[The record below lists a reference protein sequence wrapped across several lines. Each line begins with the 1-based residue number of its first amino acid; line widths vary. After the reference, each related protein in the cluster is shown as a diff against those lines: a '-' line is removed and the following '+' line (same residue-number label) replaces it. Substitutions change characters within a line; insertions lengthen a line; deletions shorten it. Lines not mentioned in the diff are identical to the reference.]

1 MNNQA
6 VMDRTPQ
13 GLLIL
18 RLTLALFFAQWSIEK
33 FIHPEAAA
41 SIFDHF
47 YGLQISAL
55 IAYVFGAV
63 ELMLTI
69 GLLLG
74 VAKAISY
81 GGLIVIHGI
90 SVVVSWKQ
98 LFHPWAAVPN
108 HLFIASIP
116 VLGALVALFLLRD
129 RDSLWA
135 LKIGQP

>member
-1 MNNQA
+1 MSEQ
-6 VMDRTPQ
+6 VVSDRTPQ

-41 SIFDHF
+41 SIFAHF
-47 YGLQISAL
+47 YGLQISAM

-63 ELMLTI
+63 ELAFTI

-74 VAKAISY
+74 VARTIAL

-90 SVVVSWKQ
+90 SVLVSWYQ
-98 LFHPWAAVPN
+98 LLHPWAAVPN

-116 VLGALVALFLLRD
+116 VLGGLVALFLLRD
-129 RDSLWA
+129 RDTLWV
-135 LKIGQP
+135 LEIGQP

>member
-1 MNNQA
+1 MSEQ
-6 VMDRTPQ
+6 VVSDRTPQ

-41 SIFDHF
+41 SIFAHF
-47 YGLQISAL
+47 YGLQISAM

-63 ELMLTI
+63 ELAFTI
-69 GLLLG
+69 GLLVG
-74 VAKAISY
+74 VARTIAL

-90 SVVVSWKQ
+90 SVLVSWYQ
-98 LFHPWAAVPN
+98 LLHPWAAVPN

-116 VLGALVALFLLRD
+116 VLGGLVALFLLRD
-129 RDSLWA
+129 RDTLWV
-135 LKIGQP
+135 LEIGQP